1 MTTSDEGFDMTIF
14 YVLILISAIT
24 GYLFGGIN
32 GAIILSKTLYGKD
45 IREYGSK
52 NPGFTNYKRVFG
64 NGVSTWCVMLIDI
77 AKTLVP
83 VLVFSNLFAYHN
95 HSYAFGAAFTGLFCM
110 IGHAYPVWYRFK
122 GGKTFMAFATTVWF
136 VDLRMA
142 LVFLAVFL
150 IVLFTIKFMSLSSM
164 LAAASCPVSILFFGY
179 DHKAVPFVLLACAA
193 LLIWRHKENIIRL
206 AKGTESKFSLFTK
219 KQSNKKSEA

>member
-1 MTTSDEGFDMTIF
+1 MTIF
-14 YVLILISAIT
+14 YVLLSISAIV

-32 GAIILSKTLYGKD
+32 GAIILSKTVFGKD

-64 NGVSTWCVMLIDI
+64 NGISTWCVMLIDI

-83 VLVFSNLFAYHN
+83 VLVFSKLFAYYN
-95 HSYAFGAAFTGLFCM
+95 YSYALGASITGLFCM
-110 IGHAYPVWYRFK
+110 IGHAYPVWYKFK

-142 LVFLAVFL
+142 LIFLTVFLL
-150 IVLFTIKFMSLSSM
+150 VLFTIKYMSLSSM
-164 LAAASCPVSILFFGY
+164 LAAASCPVSVLFLGY
-179 DHKAVPFVLLACAA
+179 DHKAVPCVMMACAV
-193 LLIWRHKENIIRL
+193 LLIWRHKENIKRL
-206 AKGTESKFSLFTK
+206 VKRTESKFSLF
-219 KQSNKKSEA
+219 SKKSMESKKTEA